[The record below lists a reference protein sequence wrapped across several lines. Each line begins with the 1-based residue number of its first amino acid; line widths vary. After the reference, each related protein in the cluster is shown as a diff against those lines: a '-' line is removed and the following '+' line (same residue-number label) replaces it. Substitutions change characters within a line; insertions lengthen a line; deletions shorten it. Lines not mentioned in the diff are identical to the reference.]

1 MVDIIFNIIFIK
13 MNNFIINNELQLDDK
28 VKYSLLF
35 LYNKIFEFFNF
46 LNFSYEFFK
55 FIDSIFVANF
65 NLKTKYKKLDK
76 MIFC

>member
-13 MNNFIINNELQLDDK
+13 INNFIINNELQLDDK

-55 FIDSIFVANF
+55 FIDSI
-65 NLKTKYKKLDK
+65 
-76 MIFC
+76 CC